1 MNTMQLLAQMEQWR
15 NHVEPQLVLVTAA
28 ELLQSEA
35 GDWSL
40 LDKLAHLAAWDA
52 EAVLALAR
60 VKQGGKPRYLNISPV
75 ETENLNAQW
84 LVENRG
90 RPVERVLGDFQGV
103 WRQLVR
109 QVRGFAPA
117 DLEDTKRFPWLQ
129 GKSLVD
135 FVDEW
140 GLQHERE
147 HLHAL
152 FPANA

>member
-60 VKQGGKPRYLNISPV
+60 VKQGGKPRYLNILPV
-75 ETENLNAQW
+75 ETDKLNAQW
-84 LVENRG
+84 MVENRG

-109 QVRGFAPA
+109 QVRGFAFA

-140 GLQHERE
+140 VLQHERE

-152 FPANA
+152 LPANA

>member
-1 MNTMQLLAQMEQWR
+1 MNTVQLLGQMEQWR
-15 NHVEPQLVLVTAA
+15 EQIEPQVALVAEADLSYAA
-28 ELLQSEA
+28 A
-35 GDWSL
+35 GEWSL
-40 LDKLAHLAAWDA
+40 LDNLAHLAAWDA

-75 ETENLNAQW
+75 ETDKLNAQW

-90 RPVERVLGDFQGV
+90 RDAERVLGDFLGV
-103 WRQLVR
+103 WRQLLR

-117 DLEDTKRFPWLQ
+117 DLEDTKRYAWLQ

-140 GLQHERE
+140 VLQHERE
-147 HLHAL
+147 HLHAM
-152 FPANA
+152 FPFSA

>member
-60 VKQGGKPRYLNISPV
+60 VKQGGKPRYLNILPV
-75 ETENLNAQW
+75 ETDKLNAQW

-103 WRQLVR
+103 WRQLLR

-140 GLQHERE
+140 VLQHERE

>member
-15 NHVEPQLVLVTAA
+15 DLVEPQLVLVTAA

-60 VKQGGKPRYLNISPV
+60 IKQGGKPRYLNISPV
-75 ETENLNAQW
+75 ETDKLNAQW

-117 DLEDTKRFPWLQ
+117 DLEDIKRFPWLQ

-140 GLQHERE
+140 VLQHERE

-152 FPANA
+152 LPANA

>member
-1 MNTMQLLAQMEQWR
+1 MQLLAQMEQWR
-15 NHVEPQLVLVTAA
+15 NHVEPQLVLVTEA
-28 ELLQSEA
+28 ELLQSAA
-35 GDWSL
+35 GEWSL

-60 VKQGGKPRYLNISPV
+60 VKQGGKPRYLKITPV
-75 ETENLNAQW
+75 ETDKLNAQW
-84 LVENRG
+84 LLENRG
-90 RPVERVLGDFQGV
+90 RPAERVLGDFQGV

-109 QVRGFAPA
+109 QVHGFTPA
-117 DLEDTKRFPWLQ
+117 ELEDTQRLSWLQ

-140 GLQHERE
+140 VLQHERE

-152 FPANA
+152 FPDNA

>member
-15 NHVEPQLVLVTAA
+15 DLVEPQLVLVTAA

-60 VKQGGKPRYLNISPV
+60 IKQGGKPRYLNISPV
-75 ETENLNAQW
+75 DTDKLNAQW

-117 DLEDTKRFPWLQ
+117 DLEDIKRFPWLQ

-140 GLQHERE
+140 VLQHERE

-152 FPANA
+152 LPANA

>member
-75 ETENLNAQW
+75 ETDKLNAQW

-140 GLQHERE
+140 VLQHERE

>member
-15 NHVEPQLVLVTAA
+15 DLVEPQLVLVTAA
-28 ELLQSEA
+28 ELLQTEA

-60 VKQGGKPRYLNISPV
+60 VKQGGKPRYLNILPV
-75 ETENLNAQW
+75 ETDKLNAQW
-84 LVENRG
+84 MVENRG

-140 GLQHERE
+140 VLQHERE

-152 FPANA
+152 LPANA

>member
-1 MNTMQLLAQMEQWR
+1 MNTIQLLAQMEQWR
-15 NHVEPQLVLVTAA
+15 DLVEPQLVLVTAA

-75 ETENLNAQW
+75 ETDKLNAQW

-117 DLEDTKRFPWLQ
+117 DLEDIKRFPWLQ

-140 GLQHERE
+140 VLQHERE

>member
-75 ETENLNAQW
+75 ETDKLNAQW

-90 RPVERVLGDFQGV
+90 RPIERVLGDFQGV

-117 DLEDTKRFPWLQ
+117 DLEDIKRFPWLQ

-140 GLQHERE
+140 VLQHERE

-152 FPANA
+152 LPANA

>member
-1 MNTMQLLAQMEQWR
+1 MNTLQLFAQMEQWR
-15 NHVEPQLVLVTAA
+15 EQIEPQLALVVAA
-28 ELLQSEA
+28 DLSHAASGE
-35 GDWSL
+35 WSL

-75 ETENLNAQW
+75 ETDKLNAQW

-90 RPVERVLGDFQGV
+90 RDAERVLGDFHGV

-117 DLEDTKRFPWLQ
+117 ELEDTKRYPWLQ
-129 GKSLVD
+129 GTTLID

-140 GLQHERE
+140 VLQHERE
-147 HLHAL
+147 HLHVM
-152 FPANA
+152 FPAAG

>member
-1 MNTMQLLAQMEQWR
+1 MNTIQLLAQMEQWR
-15 NHVEPQLVLVTAA
+15 DLVEPQLVLVTAA

-75 ETENLNAQW
+75 ETDKLNAQW

-140 GLQHERE
+140 VLQHERE

-152 FPANA
+152 LPANA

>member
-1 MNTMQLLAQMEQWR
+1 MHTMQLLAQMEQWR
-15 NHVEPQLVLVTAA
+15 EQIEPQLALVVADDLSHAA
-28 ELLQSEA
+28 A
-35 GDWSL
+35 GEWSL

-60 VKQGGKPRYLNISPV
+60 VKQGGKPRYLNISSV
-75 ETENLNAQW
+75 ETDKLNAQW

-90 RPVERVLGDFQGV
+90 RDAERVLGDFHGV

-117 DLEDTKRFPWLQ
+117 ELEDTKRYPWLQ
-129 GKSLVD
+129 GKSLID

-140 GLQHERE
+140 VLQHERE
-147 HLHAL
+147 HLHVL
-152 FPANA
+152 FPAAA

>member
-1 MNTMQLLAQMEQWR
+1 MQLLAQMEQWR
-15 NHVEPQLVLVTAA
+15 EQIEPQLALVSADDLSHAA
-28 ELLQSEA
+28 A
-35 GDWSL
+35 GEWSL

-75 ETENLNAQW
+75 ETDKLNAQW

-90 RPVERVLGDFQGV
+90 RDAERVLGDFQGV

-117 DLEDTKRFPWLQ
+117 ELEDTKRYPWLQ
-129 GKSLVD
+129 GKSLID

-140 GLQHERE
+140 VLQHERE

-152 FPANA
+152 FPAAR